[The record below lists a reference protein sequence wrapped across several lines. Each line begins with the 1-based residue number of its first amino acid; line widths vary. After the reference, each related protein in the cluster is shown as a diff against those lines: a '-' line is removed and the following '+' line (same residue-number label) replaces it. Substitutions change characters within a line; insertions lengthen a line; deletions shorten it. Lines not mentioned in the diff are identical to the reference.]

1 MSNHP
6 PKSLSDLAGP
16 PAASHGSSH
25 SEASAPSQPRV
36 GFFRTSPLRGGSLA
50 STNRFAY
57 NTKSGKQL
65 GPGLVDE
72 TGMGGRLHQMHP
84 SAFLDTVPGPEP
96 TLTQRH
102 SFVKPVVG
110 KEVNSERKLAVIFVK
125 SMQSVLNVAQSK
137 TLRVVDT
144 ASHKAKDGDD
154 QPTDTL
160 NDVGFYLDTPRSR
173 AATDLTS
180 EQRQHSKIPQSE
192 QEARN
197 LGRRSWHWLV
207 VPVELKWNATSA
219 FYAKGKSSKAESKV
233 ASDGQKGNTARAPS
247 VDVGSN
253 GGSGEAALLWMLA
266 LEAHYSPAISEHPA
280 ESLSSTNTPD
290 VFAVAQGVPHTAAET
305 AESPSASAS
314 HISAS
319 TPADPVEGKQF
330 IRDTADG
337 EIALGQFAEYQF
349 NVFTHQHR
357 CFLYGIYVCK
367 RGARMIYSDRTGTR
381 VSEEFDWTDDNSF
394 LHRFVWKLAHMSL
407 EELGYDPTAELATD
421 SQCRQ
426 LKLAKGDNTLQP
438 HVVDVVNNAFDKHYP
453 VYKLRI
459 TISEPLPDELF
470 PANDPVIL
478 PPSMSELA
486 SPTTPPEQQAKEHE
500 FLVARP
506 HFHTDALVGRCTKC
520 YIAYDI
526 EGRRFCFLKDY
537 WRPLVANR
545 SRPEHLVYN
554 RLHSVGTPFIPTL
567 ICGGDVGGPRRQM
580 TQVQDSLPSKGR
592 PVPRIHYRIAIAEIA
607 RPLETFNDFTELAY
621 IFAHVIGAH
630 DHAVKHAGILHRD
643 ISAGNIM
650 IDSDPRPRG
659 LLIDWDLSRLVSELG
674 TGPIEPERTGTW
686 PFQSAL
692 IQRWPR
698 KPYCVSDDI
707 ESFIHVFL
715 YMVLR
720 YHVVDIP
727 DLYDFVSSY
736 FESFATVR
744 VVFGDQVWMVKRGG
758 HSKWR
763 QLKAPTSAVIVEDN
777 PRLQQLLEDIAYGCY
792 TSYSTITV
800 ARMNEAYGLPKDPI
814 DRNDQQ
820 VQHSHPPSDDLDLST
835 MGGPLL
841 MPKPPSSQVSSEG
854 ACEVSGFLADAGQLR
869 EVFKQYVSDTKDAER
884 VSKAPD
890 QFKARDGEQPKF
902 RYIAPLPNRRI
913 SALSKSYTPSSS
925 MDSPVFLACAATGS
939 SSPDVTSSP
948 IPPRDPSLRLSGPS
962 SRATS
967 PGLSAAP
974 SSNEPSREASPLPGA
989 PPILAGSSSE
999 GDEPSENGALPEIL
1013 GKRRGRTSDV
1023 ADAAYTM
1030 TSETAAVAV
1039 SKGILKP
1046 LKQRRR

>member
-1 MSNHP
+1 
-6 PKSLSDLAGP
+6 
-16 PAASHGSSH
+16 
-25 SEASAPSQPRV
+25 
-36 GFFRTSPLRGGSLA
+36 
-50 STNRFAY
+50 
-57 NTKSGKQL
+57 
-65 GPGLVDE
+65 
-72 TGMGGRLHQMHP
+72 MGGRLHQMHP

-96 TLTQRH
+96 TLTQRR

-125 SMQSVLNVAQSK
+125 SMQSVLDVAQSQ

-144 ASHKAKDGDD
+144 ASHKAKGGNN

-160 NDVGFYLDTPRSR
+160 NDVGLYLKSPDSR
-173 AATDLTS
+173 AATDLNP
-180 EQRQHSKIPQSE
+180 EQRKHSKIPQSE
-192 QEARN
+192 REARN
-197 LGRRSWHWLV
+197 LGCQSWHWLV
-207 VPVELKWNATSA
+207 IPVELKWSA
-219 FYAKGKSSKAESKV
+219 ISASYAKGKSSNAESKGT
-233 ASDGQKGNTARAPS
+233 SDGQEGNTARAPS
-247 VDVGSN
+247 AGVGSN
-253 GGSGEAALLWMLA
+253 EGSGEAALLWMLA

-280 ESLSSTNTPD
+280 ESLSSTNTSD
-290 VFAVAQGVPHTAAET
+290 VFAVAQSVPRTDAET

-319 TPADPVEGKQF
+319 TSADPAESKQF
-330 IRDTADG
+330 IRDHADG
-337 EIALGQFAEYQF
+337 EIAPGQFAEYQL

-357 CFLYGIYVCK
+357 CFLYAIYIRK
-367 RGARMIYSDRTGTR
+367 TGARMIYSDRTGTR

-407 EELGYDPTAELATD
+407 EELGFDPTAELATD

-438 HVVDVVNNAFDKHYP
+438 HVVEAVNNAFDGHYP
-453 VYKLRI
+453 IYKLRI
-459 TISEPLPDELF
+459 TVSEPFPDELF

-486 SPTTPPEQQAKEHE
+486 SPTTLPEQQAKEHD
-500 FLVARP
+500 FLVAR
-506 HFHTDALVGRCTKC
+506 
-520 YIAYDI
+520 
-526 EGRRFCFLKDY
+526 RRFCFLKDY

-567 ICGGDVGGPRRQM
+567 ICGGDVGGPRKQV
-580 TQVQDSLPSKGR
+580 TQVQDYLPSKGR
-592 PVPRIHYRIAIAEIA
+592 PGPRVHYRIAVAEIG
-607 RPLETFNDFTELAY
+607 RPLDKFTDFTQLAY

-630 DHAVKHAGILHRD
+630 NHAVKYAGILHHD
-643 ISAGNIM
+643 ISVGNIM
-650 IDSDPRPRG
+650 INSRSRG
-659 LLIDWDLSRLVSELG
+659 LLIDWDLSQLVSELG
-674 TGPIEPERTGTW
+674 TGPVEPRRTGTW

-707 ESFIHVFL
+707 ESFIHAFR

-727 DLYDFVSSY
+727 DLYDFVYSY

-758 HSKWR
+758 HSKWN
-763 QLKAPTSAVIVEDN
+763 QCNASKSFFSVKKN
-777 PRLQQLLEDIAYGCY
+777 PRLQKLLDDIAFKCC
-792 TSYSTITV
+792 TSYATITA
-800 ARMNEAYGLPKDPI
+800 ARMDEVYGLPEDE
-814 DRNDQQ
+814 DDEQ
-820 VQHSHPPSDDLDLST
+820 VQHSHPPYDDLDLST
-835 MGGPLL
+835 LGGPLPMP

-854 ACEVSGFLADAGQLR
+854 ACQVSGFLADACQVQGAFTR
-869 EVFKQYVSDTKDAER
+869 YVYKSQEAGRRAD
-884 VSKAPD
+884 KAPD
-890 QFKARDGEQPKF
+890 QFKARDAERPKF
-902 RYIAPLPNRRI
+902 QFLAPLP
-913 SALSKSYTPSSS
+913 YTPPSSV
-925 MDSPVFLACAATGS
+925 DSPIALARAATDAGHS
-939 SSPDVTSSP
+939 SSPGASSP
-948 IPPRDPSLRLSGPS
+948 APPRDPSLRLSGPS

-974 SSNEPSREASPLPGA
+974 SSNQPSREASPLPGA
-989 PPILAGSSSE
+989 PLILAGSSSE

-1030 TSETAAVAV
+1030 TSETAAAAV